1 MNLLRLGDEES
12 YLVADGGLS
21 METKRSQ
28 NKTDNAMCLRGRGTE
43 IIRKTVLEICLLN
56 V

>member
-1 MNLLRLGDEES
+1 MMEI
-12 YLVADGGLS
+12 LVADGGLS

-28 NKTDNAMCLRGRGTE
+28 DKTDNTMRFRGRGTE
-43 IIRKTVLEICLLN
+43 VIQRTVLEICLLN